1 MAHCIEHL
9 QQYATLATWM
19 HLAEV
24 TLLRLICFNK
34 CRSYEPAMMLVTE
47 FKSRPSSERANQSSG
62 CVL

>member
-9 QQYATLATWM
+9 QQNPTLATWM

-24 TLLRLICFNK
+24 TLSRLICFNK
-34 CRSYEPAMMLVTE
+34 CRSSEPAMMLVTE
-47 FKSRPSSERANQSSG
+47 FKSMPSWERANQSSG